1 MRAAHTQTLVASVRK
16 LAVAERTTI
25 LDAVTADRLTEIE
38 SVFPMFWLP
47 MTAHMALSDAIR
59 DTVGPERNR
68 RIWRSTMDSSYQ
80 RPLLQGFVSGAVG
93 LFGMTPASLFR
104 QGPRIYGQL
113 TRDLGAVTFD
123 PVGENGGTVYLRGF
137 PAKDFR
143 FICYIE
149 GLAGCLEST
158 ISLTRAIGEVTPLD
172 ADEKRGDVSY
182 RVRWERR
189 TEGGPGG

>member
-1 MRAAHTQTLVASVRK
+1 MLPDMPQPRMRAAHTQTLVASVRK

-80 RPLLQGFVSGAVG
+80 PFFRG
-93 LFGMTPASLFR
+93 LS
-104 QGPRIYGQL
+104 
-113 TRDLGAVTFD
+113 
-123 PVGENGGTVYLRGF
+123 
-137 PAKDFR
+137 
-143 FICYIE
+143 
-149 GLAGCLEST
+149 
-158 ISLTRAIGEVTPLD
+158 
-172 ADEKRGDVSY
+172 
-182 RVRWERR
+182 RV
-189 TEGGPGG
+189 PSACSA